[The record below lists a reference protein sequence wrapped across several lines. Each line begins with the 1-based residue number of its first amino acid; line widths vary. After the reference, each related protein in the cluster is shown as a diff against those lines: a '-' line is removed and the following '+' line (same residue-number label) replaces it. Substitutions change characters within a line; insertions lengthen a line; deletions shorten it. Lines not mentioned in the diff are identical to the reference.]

1 MQTETHTRAHSR
13 FFWFDIARNKARM
26 IAATLDSY
34 DIDLPPSEWRDMT
47 PPAHVIGKQ
56 EGK

>member
-1 MQTETHTRAHSR
+1 MTPQHHPRAHSSL
-13 FFWFDIARNKARM
+13 FWFDLCRNKARM

-34 DIDLPPSEWRDMT
+34 EIDLDPSEWRDVT
-47 PPAHVIGKQ
+47 PPAHVIAKQ